1 MRTKAPHMLRAARI
15 HALMPRL
22 VIRPSR
28 SQHHILLNRGIP
40 LQSAIVAASRRFR
53 KLQPKPD
60 ASQSQAPPRR
70 AFTSFAN
77 RDFRI
82 FFLASSAAMM
92 ADNIE
97 HVISYWVIFQKFHS
111 PALGAFAVVSHWAPF
126 LLLGGYTGGLADRLD
141 IRRLIQ
147 LGMLLFMGVSIGWG
161 IMFLTD
167 STAMWKAM
175 VLLVIH
181 GLAGVIWLP
190 AAQVLIHEIVG
201 VDLLPSAVR
210 LNATGRY
217 MAFLVGPAVG
227 AGLLLILGPVY
238 GIFVNA
244 IIYAPLFIWLIKA
257 PYGPPT
263 AGAASP
269 TRSVVGYAQ
278 IWSTMRVVA
287 ENPVLL
293 AMTVLVGASAFF
305 IGNAYQAQM
314 PGFALDLGHVH
325 ADFSY
330 SFLLAADAAGGLTAG
345 LILESRGLLP
355 PNVRSAFILAM
366 IWCCALFGF
375 ARTGYYPV
383 AIALLFVAGFVEL
396 GFNSMAQSLV
406 QLNAPA
412 EIRGRVIGVFS
423 MAANGLRTFSGL
435 SVGLLGA
442 SIGIHASLS
451 YSAAAL
457 FLVFA
462 AIVSA
467 RMFGRQR
474 RTTPQR

>member
-1 MRTKAPHMLRAARI
+1 MEP
-15 HALMPRL
+15 
-22 VIRPSR
+22 
-28 SQHHILLNRGIP
+28 GID
-40 LQSAIVAASRRFR
+40 V
-53 KLQPKPD
+53 
-60 ASQSQAPPRR
+60 SQSLAPKRR
-70 AFTSFAN
+70 GFASFAN

-82 FFLASSAAMM
+82 FFFAASAAMM

-111 PALGAFAVVSHWAPF
+111 PALGAFAVVSHWVPF
-126 LLLGGYTGGLADRLD
+126 LLLAGFTGGLADRFD

-147 LGMLLFMGVSIGWG
+147 AGMLLYMGVSIGWG
-161 IMFLTD
+161 VMFLTD
-167 STAMWKAM
+167 TTAQWKAM

-190 AAQVLIHEIVG
+190 ASQVLIHRIVG
-201 VDLLPSAVR
+201 PEQLPSAVR
-210 LNATGRY
+210 LTATGRY
-217 MAFLVGPAVG
+217 LAFLIGPAVG
-227 AGLLLILGPVY
+227 AGLLLVFGPVY
-238 GIFVNA
+238 GIFINVL
-244 IIYAPLFIWLIKA
+244 IYAPMVVWLIKA
-257 PYGPPT
+257 PYGSHS
-263 AGAASP
+263 AGAPRPAQGV
-269 TRSVVGYAQ
+269 RGYSE

-314 PGFALDLGHVH
+314 PGFAVDLGHGR

-330 SFLLAADAAGGLTAG
+330 SLLLAADAAGGLTAG

-355 PNVRSAFILAM
+355 PKVRTAFILAM
-366 IWCCALFGF
+366 IWCCALAGF
-375 ARTGYYPV
+375 AQANNYTL

-423 MAANGLRTFSGL
+423 MSASGLRTFSGL

-442 SIGIHASLS
+442 SIGIHNSLS

-457 FLVFA
+457 LLVYLAIFA
-462 AIVSA
+462 I
-467 RMFGRQR
+467 RHFGGPRQR
-474 RTTPQR
+474 TRR